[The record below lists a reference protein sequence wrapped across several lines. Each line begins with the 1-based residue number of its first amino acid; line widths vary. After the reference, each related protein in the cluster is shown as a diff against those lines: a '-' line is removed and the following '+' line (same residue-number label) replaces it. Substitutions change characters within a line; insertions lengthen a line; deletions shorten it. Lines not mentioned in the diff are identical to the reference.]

1 MAVKRLTKKVKPLFS
16 LNHRNLHPSYKRYQS
31 ICSCGKTYIGET
43 IRNNEKRWSELNSA
57 ENKTEQAKHL
67 PDNKE
72 HSFL

>member
-1 MAVKRLTKKVKPLFS
+1 M
-16 LNHRNLHPSYKRYQS
+16 S
-31 ICSCGKTYIGET
+31 ISSCGKTYIGET
-43 IRNNEKRWSELNSA
+43 IRNNKKRWSELNSA